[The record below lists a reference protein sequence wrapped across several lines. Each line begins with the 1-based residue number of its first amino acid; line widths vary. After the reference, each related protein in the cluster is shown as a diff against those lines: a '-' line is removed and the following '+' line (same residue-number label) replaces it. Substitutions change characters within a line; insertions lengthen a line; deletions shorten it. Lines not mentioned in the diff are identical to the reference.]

1 MNKVTLGSTGM
12 RVNRLI
18 FGTLPLGPLQANL
31 STAEGGALIRHAL
44 ESGVSMLDTA
54 ELLWDIP
61 SHPRSSLRF
70 RR

>member
-31 STAEGGALIRHAL
+31 SAAEGGALIRHAL
-44 ESGVSMLDTA
+44 ESG
-54 ELLWDIP
+54 
-61 SHPRSSLRF
+61 SHHA
-70 RR
+70 